1 MDTLYGWISEI
12 RDMGGIKFIILR
24 NRRNLYQI
32 TLPKKKVSEELF
44 SYVDSLNKEDVIRVE
59 GTQQESRARDFS
71 TEMIPSN
78 ITILNKSLTPLPL
91 DPNEKVKAELDTR
104 LDNRF
109 LDIRKPWVSAIFKI
123 RHSLLKHARM
133 YLESQGFW
141 EIHTSKIIS
150 SASEGGTEL
159 FPISYFEK
167 NAFLSQSPQLYK
179 QMTMAGGFEKVYEI
193 AWYFR
198 AEEHNTTRHLNESTA
213 IDIEMSFIDSEED
226 VMVVLEN
233 LIHNSLKGLKV
244 ERGEELE
251 RLGVE
256 LNVPDIP
263 FKRLTYDKALE
274 TLQSNGHRIEWG
286 EDLGTE
292 GERVL
297 GDLMAEKGHEYYFIK
312 RYPRNKVFY
321 IMPDGDYCRGFDLDC
336 KGIELTSGGQRCH
349 EYDIIRERIK
359 EFGMNPDNFNDYL
372 KIFKYGMPPH
382 GGFGFGIERW
392 MMEILDLKNIR
403 ECILFPRDRN
413 RTTP

>member
-1 MDTLYGWISEI
+1 MDTLHGWISEI

-24 NRRNLYQI
+24 NRDDLYQI
-32 TLPKKKVSEELF
+32 TLPKKRVSEELF
-44 SYVDSLNKEDVIRVE
+44 SSIDNLNKEDVILVE
-59 GTQQESRARDFS
+59 GSMQEAKSRDFS
-71 TEMIPSN
+71 TEMIPER
-78 ITILNKSLTPLPL
+78 IVIINKSTTPLPL

-109 LDIRKPWVSAIFKI
+109 LDIRKPWVSSIFKI
-123 RHSLLKHARM
+123 RHSLLKHARE
-133 YLESQGFW
+133 YLDSQDFL

-150 SASEGGTEL
+150 ASSEGGTEL
-159 FPISYFEK
+159 FPIKYFEK

-179 QMTMAGGFEKVYEI
+179 QMTMAGGFERIYEI

-226 VMVVLEN
+226 VMCVLEN
-233 LIHNSLKGLKV
+233 LIHNVLKGLKAD
-244 ERGEELE
+244 RQAELE
-251 RLGVE
+251 MLGVD
-256 LNVPDIP
+256 LKVPQLP
-263 FKRLTYDKALE
+263 FKRLTYDNAIDIL
-274 TLQSNGHRIEWG
+274 TSNDYRIEWG

-297 GDLMAEKGHEYYFIK
+297 GNVMMEEGHEYYFIK
-312 RYPRNKVFY
+312 SYPRNKVFY
-321 IMPDGDYCRGFDLDC
+321 IMPDGEYCRGFDLDC

-349 EYDIIRERIK
+349 EYDVIYDRIM
-359 EFGMNPDNFNDYL
+359 EFGMNPENFKDYL